1 MTNIVIAKWL
11 EKIVKDSGADCIL
24 IPNGIDFEVFNID
37 IPIASRKGH
46 TISMLY
52 HDQVHKGSKYG
63 IEALKR
69 LKERYPDLEATLFG
83 VPQPSYRLAA
93 VDSLYPEC
101 NAAAATPG
109 IQPIE
114 NLPLPVP
121 QRRLWPDRSRSHGL
135 RSCLRC
141 QRLWRSP

>member
-52 HDQVHKGSKYG
+52 HD
-63 IEALKR
+63 
-69 LKERYPDLEATLFG
+69 
-83 VPQPSYRLAA
+83 
-93 VDSLYPEC
+93 
-101 NAAAATPG
+101 
-109 IQPIE
+109 
-114 NLPLPVP
+114 
-121 QRRLWPDRSRSHGL
+121 
-135 RSCLRC
+135 
-141 QRLWRSP
+141 